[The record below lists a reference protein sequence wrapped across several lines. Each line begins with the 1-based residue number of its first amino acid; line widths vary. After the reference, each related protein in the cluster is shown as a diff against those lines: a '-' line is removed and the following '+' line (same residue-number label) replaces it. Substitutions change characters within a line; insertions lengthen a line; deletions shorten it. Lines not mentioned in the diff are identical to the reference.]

1 MSRSRNVA
9 NRTQTGSPHIITT
22 KLHPAYL
29 GKLIDGTTS
38 HSGAYGTEQSDGRM
52 YYYTDIAGSK
62 PIHDP
67 RIGAHFGSQRHYI
80 RSMQL
85 LEQETATNGTNVYSL
100 DGRNWLRLNNISGT
114 STVFYDSN
122 GNSLE
127 LNASG
132 DYVEVVGY
140 FNAMNILWLSF
151 TSGDDFNWSLNGTSA
166 GSVSSGVNV
175 NTPLNG
181 RFVNGNSVYNLSF
194 SSTPT
199 LGINTV
205 KITGAS
211 GDFTLGGVELI
222 VQDTTDTASKSKIQI
237 PKQSVY
243 TGNGKHEVPA
253 QAVHY
258 DPFNGMTTAS
268 GFGGYVDEKSSLGL
282 DKWKVGATCYR
293 PYNGGRV
300 VKWIDI
306 DGVIKTSVT
315 CMPPNAKSVANSSS
329 LTNGV
334 AKSDASASNDTFYPT
349 FESHTTSVNEDDL
362 HEVAKSFYF
371 REFGN
376 GAANTGGGGNW
387 ADASMIGGSSD
398 DVAYVMDDG
407 LTSFSGDDQY
417 GSTDKVYSD
426 SRTWHMTFI
435 GTGLNL
441 KHNDL
446 NGRSA
451 NFLVDGISIHSG
463 TYSSNPDY
471 NKVQNLPYGT
481 HVVKYEGTSTYH
493 AFSEATFYQPKRPPI
508 PEDACVL
515 ADYMLMA
522 DFVIQATPS
531 SASAGM
537 VEISKGVR
545 VQHNSRDFFADDV
558 SGFHNSQVNH
568 DHQVAPSGF
577 YLASNST
584 TSANASSNKMSIPAF
599 GTTFVANGHSA
610 GTRNDIHID
619 GSDVAQTDLTTSG
632 GASHADLIYPNNAV
646 DLGLH
651 TFEIRGVNST
661 AYSPYLSGKGFQVV
675 TPIHTSHH
683 YQAFET
689 PYLHELVG
697 GDRNVEQ
704 TNLICSSD
712 GKSWD
717 EITRDTSYMGKNV
730 VSVSHSLDSW
740 FGDNTHL
747 VFDRQRGGNDSLG
760 SARYI
765 KDSFTLAYDGYICL
779 KDGQYKIIV
788 RYLSRASNSTIIKLN
803 GTRTAGAHHD
813 HSNYSSNTH
822 MDILQLVRGD
832 LIQIYDEIHGGVWS
846 HFYIEKI

>member
-1 MSRSRNVA
+1 
-9 NRTQTGSPHIITT
+9 
-22 KLHPAYL
+22 
-29 GKLIDGTTS
+29 S

-282 DKWKVGATCYR
+282 DKWKVGATCHR

-661 AYSPYLSGKGFQVV
+661 AYSPYLSGKG
-675 TPIHTSHH
+675 
-683 YQAFET
+683 
-689 PYLHELVG
+689 
-697 GDRNVEQ
+697 
-704 TNLICSSD
+704 
-712 GKSWD
+712 
-717 EITRDTSYMGKNV
+717 
-730 VSVSHSLDSW
+730 
-740 FGDNTHL
+740 
-747 VFDRQRGGNDSLG
+747 
-760 SARYI
+760 
-765 KDSFTLAYDGYICL
+765 
-779 KDGQYKIIV
+779 
-788 RYLSRASNSTIIKLN
+788 
-803 GTRTAGAHHD
+803 
-813 HSNYSSNTH
+813 
-822 MDILQLVRGD
+822 
-832 LIQIYDEIHGGVWS
+832 
-846 HFYIEKI
+846 